1 MFTNLSEVMVYVNDL
16 EAVRNYWVE
25 KFEFVIVSEGE
36 EWGQSFV
43 EFKPS
48 KDAQTSIMIYKKSEV
63 LAMSPE
69 MNVDVTPSLM
79 FATDNLK
86 ELCSKLRDN
95 GVTVGEVVELK
106 KGKVTNFCDCENN
119 YFAVMELNK

>member
-1 MFTNLSEVMVYVNDL
+1 MFTKLSEVMVYVDDL

-25 KFEFVIVSEGE
+25 KFGFVIVSEDK

-48 KDAQTSIMIYKKSEV
+48 KDADTSIMMYRKSEV

-79 FATDNLK
+79 FATDNLE
-86 ELCSKLRDN
+86 ELRSKLMSN

-106 KGKVTNFCDCENN
+106 KGKVTSFCDCENN

>member
-1 MFTNLSEVMVYVNDL
+1 MFTNLGEVMIYVDDI
-16 EAVRNYWVE
+16 EAVKNYWVE
-25 KFEFVIVSEGE
+25 KFEFVVVSEGE

-48 KDAQTSIMIYKKSEV
+48 KGAQTSIMIYKKSEV

-69 MNVDVTPSLM
+69 MNVEVTPSLM
-79 FATDNLK
+79 FATENLE
-86 ELCSKLRDN
+86 ELRSKLMSK
-95 GVTVGEVVELK
+95 GVTVGDVVELR
-106 KGKVTNFCDCENN
+106 KGKVCNFCDCENH